1 MEQTE
6 KMVKKQ
12 KKEGIASII
21 AVILLYGAFK
31 LLGFGCPIKLVT
43 GISCAG
49 CGMTRAWEAMF
60 HFHIE
65 EAFYY
70 HPLFFLPIVFG
81 TWWIFRNK
89 LYPKV
94 YKLGIITMAML
105 FLTVYV
111 IRLIN
116 PANTVIEINIK
127 NGLIYHIFNKLI
139 GR

>member
-6 KMVKKQ
+6 KMVEKQ

-70 HPLFFLPIVFG
+70 HPLFFYL
-81 TWWIFRNK
+81 
-89 LYPKV
+89 
-94 YKLGIITMAML
+94 L
-105 FLTVYV
+105 FLEHGGYFVTNY
-111 IRLIN
+111 ILRCIN
-116 PANTVIEINIK
+116 
-127 NGLIYHIFNKLI
+127 
-139 GR
+139 